1 MEMKDTLSSCSNSKE
16 QQMQQMQD
24 KAKESFMVNERQMQT
39 TEEKV
44 DTSKAFDASLVN
56 TESCGTEYGKH
67 DTSSSS
73 RNDVDANDADIKIVY
88 DKEPIAEKCVFN
100 ANHNSCVTKFLKEV
114 DSRAK
119 VPSNKTRNYKKP
131 IEQTNVAKKPE
142 RQILK
147 GHRFSIKKTSVVHE
161 KTMTPRSC
169 LRWKLTGK
177 IFKSIGLRW
186 VPAGK
191 IFTFSI
197 TKVDSEPTNGSNDD
211 ITTNMNVNKL
221 LMSVQIATRTRTT
234 KESVR
239 FSALILSARREVF

>member
-1 MEMKDTLSSCSNSKE
+1 
-16 QQMQQMQD
+16 
-24 KAKESFMVNERQMQT
+24 MQT

-44 DTSKAFDASLVN
+44 DMSKALDASLVN

-100 ANHNSCVTKFLKEV
+100 VNHDSCVTKFLKEV

-119 VPSNKTRNYKKP
+119 VPSNKTTNYKKP
-131 IEQTNVAKKPE
+131 IEQTSVAKKQE

-147 GHRFSIKKTSVVHE
+147 GH
-161 KTMTPRSC
+161 
-169 LRWKLTGK
+169 
-177 IFKSIGLRW
+177 RW

-191 IFTFSI
+191 IFTSSI
-197 TKVDSEPTNGSNDD
+197 TKVDSGSNDD

-221 LMSVQIATRTRTT
+221 LMSVQV
-234 KESVR
+234 VR
-239 FSALILSARREVF
+239 LGISPMIQPEPEGSTQG